1 MTPLEIVTA
10 VEMTA
15 DAVDMAPDLRGKA
28 HCRTDVLRD
37 LCADSRALRELVAA
51 LDKCVECK
59 VRPATR
65 QRWNEDYFCDDHG
78 AVEYL
83 TPLRDLKTA
92 AITRKL
98 GL

>member
-1 MTPLEIVTA
+1 MTPEEQLQTLEVYC
-10 VEMTA
+10 
-15 DAVDMAPDLRGKA
+15 DAVDDEVTMGGEAQLRTVIIRQLIA
-28 HCRTDVLRD
+28 DSRSLRD
-37 LCADSRALRELVAA
+37 LVSA

-78 AVEYL
+78 AVDYL